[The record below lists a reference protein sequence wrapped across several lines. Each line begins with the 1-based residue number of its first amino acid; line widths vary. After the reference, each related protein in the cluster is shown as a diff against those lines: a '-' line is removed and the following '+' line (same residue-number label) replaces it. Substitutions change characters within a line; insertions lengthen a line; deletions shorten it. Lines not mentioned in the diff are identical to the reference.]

1 MTPQRPG
8 LYIVERGS
16 GTIEIFSDHKAA
28 VQADMQPTLDSLH
41 REILELRKWVAE
53 LAIRI
58 GRLEG
63 AEVGRQ
69 AGTS

>member
-16 GTIEIFSDHKAA
+16 GTIEIFPDHKAA
-28 VQADMQPTLDSLH
+28 VQADMQPTLDAMR
-41 REILELRKWVAE
+41 REIVDLRKMVEE
-53 LAIRI
+53 LTKRI

-63 AEVGRQ
+63 IGVGRK
-69 AGTS
+69 AGMS

>member
-16 GTIEIFSDHKAA
+16 GTIEIFPDHKAA
-28 VQADMQPTLDSLH
+28 VQADMQPTLDVLH
-41 REILELRKWVAE
+41 REIVELRKMVE
-53 LAIRI
+53 GLTRRI
-58 GRLEG
+58 GQLEG
-63 AEVGRQ
+63 SGVGRP